1 MDNIL
6 DKTPLKYSIDSVFG
20 GQTCSQLICEEGC
33 GSTKTKYEPFYNL
46 SLEVK
51 NLKTVYESLDKFI
64 IPEKIEDYKC
74 ESCNKKITVT
84 KINSLSQLPN
94 VLIIHLQRIYFDYD
108 NLRNEK
114 CNSRLEF
121 PNVLNLKNYT
131 MEELAKK
138 KLNKVS
144 VKNMGDNNQ
153 QSDMQDKLEEVEIED
168 TDEIY
173 SRHDS
178 YYEYN
183 LKGVVIHIGSADSGH
198 YYSYINTIRDG
209 KNYES
214 LYSPEDGT
222 HFNSWLEFNDSIVKK
237 FR

>member
-6 DKTPLKYSIDSVFG
+6 EKTQFKYIIDSVFG

-33 GSTKTKYEPFYNL
+33 GSIKTKYEPFYNL

-51 NLKTVYESLDKFI
+51 NLKDVYQSLEKYI
-64 IPEKIEDYKC
+64 VPEKIEEYKC
-74 ESCNKKITVT
+74 ESCNKKITIT

-94 VLIIHLQRIYFDYD
+94 VLLIHLQRIYFDYD
-108 NLRNEK
+108 NQRNEK

-121 PNVLNLKNYT
+121 PSVLNLKKFTN
-131 MEELAKK
+131 EELTKK

-144 VKNMGDNNQ
+144 VKDSEGENNNR
-153 QSDMQDKLEEVEIED
+153 DEVEIEE
-168 TDEIY
+168 TDEVY
-173 SRHDS
+173 FKHDN

-183 LKGVVIHIGSADSGH
+183 LKGVVIHIGSADAGH

-209 KNYES
+209 NNFES
-214 LYSPEDGT
+214 FYNPEDSS
-222 HFNSWLEFNDSIVKK
+222 HFNSWLEFNDSNIKK